1 MPKNEPRSDIPDL
14 DKLRQRAHLDEDIDR
29 RYLERGKVP
38 CISPGA
44 DEEPALDVTIK
55 TAAALDLKQCRWS
68 REQVAEGLSAIL
80 ERSITVAQIDAVTSK
95 THSHQFHLAWLP
107 AWVRITGSRRLL
119 DLVCAAS
126 GLWAVDGGEWD
137 LAQYARAS
145 LTAEKLKK
153 RIEGNV

>member
-14 DKLRQRAHLDEDIDR
+14 DGLRKRAYLHADADRECLKL
-29 RYLERGKVP
+29 GKA
-38 CISPGA
+38 PGVSTGVGEGSNLGQA
-44 DEEPALDVTIK
+44 IK
-55 TAAALDLKQCRWS
+55 IAASLDLKQCRWS
-68 REQVAEGLSAIL
+68 RDQVAEALSAIL
-80 ERSITVAQIDAVTSK
+80 TRPVSVAQIDAVTSR
-95 THSHQFHLAWLP
+95 THSHQFHLEWLP

-137 LAQYARAS
+137 LAQYARAT

-153 RIEGNV
+153 RLEGNV